1 MRMQEADPLL
11 LRNDQN
17 RTPIGKQVERER
29 TQEKDDSEKGDEGAA
44 EGPQTREE
52 DPVEQVGSRTED
64 DGVGGSGKMK
74 QLDRKE

>member
-11 LRNDQN
+11 LRNNQN

-44 EGPQTREE
+44 EGRRHSGWLMRNNPSVNQLINR
-52 DPVEQVGSRTED
+52 DLKNLVARVNRSR
-64 DGVGGSGKMK
+64 
-74 QLDRKE
+74 